1 MILLNEKSEL
11 KNISNFFIFS
21 DKNVFLKKSLLPG
34 IDDFCS
40 VLDLYDEK
48 LDFIV
53 EPEQNYSS
61 VILPSL
67 EGDVFKDFSKVPIR
81 QYFFYHSEFENALI
95 SRAYSLWKWN
105 DSMKFCSRCSSI
117 LRFSQKNSSKICP
130 ECKSE
135 YFPRIEPC
143 IIVLVSKGDEILLVK
158 HTYRNQDIFACIAGF
173 IEVGESCEHAVA
185 REVFEEVGIK
195 IKNIRYAGSQSW
207 PFPDQLMLAF
217 YAEYESGDFNLQQE
231 EIAEAH
237 WFSKD
242 NIPSSPRE
250 GSVAYRLIHGLF

>member
-1 MILLNEKSEL
+1 M
-11 KNISNFFIFS
+11 
-21 DKNVFLKKSLLPG
+21 PG
-34 IDDFCS
+34 IEDFCS
-40 VLDLYDEK
+40 VLDFYDEK

-67 EGDVFKDFSKVPIR
+67 EDGVFKDFSKVPIR

-217 YAEYESGDFNLQQE
+217 YAEYESGDFKLQQE